1 MSAPAHV
8 LVLRP
13 IIERLRERGHA
24 VEVTSRDYAQ
34 TQALLDLHGMEHT
47 PIGRHGGASRL
58 RKAQRLGARTAGMLG
73 FGRGRSFDLALA
85 HGSNDLAIA
94 ARLLGV
100 PEANMHDYEYAVT
113 QHRVGCR
120 LARRVMFP
128 EAVPLER
135 LRRFGVTAAKHFPYP
150 GLKEEYYLHDFEP
163 DPEVLRRLGVDTER
177 VVTIVRPPPDVSLYH
192 RKSNP
197 LFPKVL
203 QRLGQDEGVHAV
215 VLPRTEEQ
223 RALVESLALPSLI
236 VPPAAVEA
244 QSLVALADLVVSAG
258 GTMNREAAALGTPVY
273 TTYGGRLGGV
283 DEALIRSG
291 RLRPLTDP
299 RAIQLQKRSAAAQPT
314 RRDPDLLV
322 EIILGTVG
330 ADHRATSDIAD

>member
-1 MSAPAHV
+1 MNVWVDMSAPAHV

-13 IIERLRERGHA
+13 IIDRLRERGHA

-34 TQALLDLHGMEHT
+34 TQALLDLHEMEHT
-47 PIGRHGGASRL
+47 PIGHHGGASRL
-58 RKAQRLGARTAGMLG
+58 RKAARLGARSAGMLR

-94 ARLLGV
+94 AKLLGV

-113 QHRVGCR
+113 QHRIGCR
-120 LARRVMFP
+120 LAKRVMFP
-128 EAVPLER
+128 DSVPAER
-135 LRRFGVTAAKHFPYP
+135 LRRFGVGPEKLFPYP
-150 GLKEEYYLHDFEP
+150 GLKEEYYLYDFEP
-163 DPEVLRRLGVDTER
+163 DPEALSRLGVDTGR
-177 VVTIVRPPPDVSLYH
+177 VVVIVRPPPDVSLYH

-197 LFPKVL
+197 LFPRVL
-203 QRLGQDEGVHAV
+203 QRLGQDEGVHAL
-215 VLPRTEEQ
+215 VLPRTAEQ
-223 RALVESLALPSLI
+223 RELVQSLELPSLI
-236 VPPAAVEA
+236 VPPGAVEA

-299 RAIQLQKRSAAAQPT
+299 RAIELRKRSAEAQPT
-314 RRDPDLLV
+314 RRDPEPLV
-322 EIILGTVG
+322 ETILGTVG
-330 ADHRATSDIAD
+330 G